1 MDKEKYLEDRK
12 ALSLEAK
19 TLLDE
24 GKVDEANE
32 KMAEI
37 EAFDNKWEEMKL
49 ANANMKALED
59 NNKIVDLENKS
70 EKLEGGKVMENIKIR
85 DMEVGEVVATEE
97 YRNAFLRKLQGKEL
111 TQQENALTG
120 GSEALPTS
128 TANMIVDKLV
138 DMVPLLNE
146 IELFRVDGNVDFMVN
161 TVAPGAT
168 LEAGGGAVTES
179 SATLV
184 KVSLG
189 GYNMNA
195 FLSIGADLASMAVSA
210 FEDWLVRKL
219 AEAIAYKIEHYII
232 NGDGDSEPKGIEKYA
247 TWDVGDGTAIDWTGG
262 ESGASLAVADLDNAI
277 GLLPAAYDKESK
289 FLMSKKTFYTNVI
302 NLTDVNNLPVV
313 QREGTKFIVR
323 GFEVVFSDQVAAND
337 IFFGSF
343 KRGMAGNLGVDIK
356 VEKQR
361 NLRYNSYDFLGWGVF
376 DCKPAQ
382 TGCIVKIASDIPA

>member
-1 MDKEKYLEDRK
+1 MNKEEYFEKRE
-12 ALSLEAK
+12 SLMKEAEG
-19 TLLDE
+19 LLDSNNI
-24 GKVDEANE
+24 DESE
-32 KMAEI
+32 KLIMQVE
-37 EAFDNKWEEMKL
+37 ELDNQWEDIKIQ
-49 ANANMKALED
+49 NANKNALED
-59 NNKIVDLENKS
+59 QKPIVLENEDK
-70 EKLEGGKVMENIKIR
+70 KIKGAKVMENINIKGTEALEIT
-85 DMEVGEVVATEE
+85 ATEE
-97 YRNAFLRKLQGKEL
+97 YRNAFLKKLQGRDL
-111 TQQENALTG
+111 TQPENALTG
-120 GSEALPTS
+120 GTTALPQQ
-128 TANMIVDKLV
+128 TANMIVEKLV

-146 IELFRVDGNVDFMVN
+146 IELFRVDGNVSFMVN

-168 LEAGGGAVTES
+168 LEAAGGAVTES

-184 KVSLG
+184 EVSLG

-219 AEAIAYKIEHYII
+219 TEAIAYKIEYYII
-232 NGDGDSEPKGIEKYA
+232 NGTGESQPKGIEKYA
-247 TWDVGDGTAIDWTGG
+247 TWDVSDGTAIDWTGG
-262 ESGASLAVADLDNAI
+262 EAGASLAVADLDKAI

-289 FLMSKKTFYTNVI
+289 FLMSKKTFYTNVV

-313 QREGTKFIVR
+313 QREGAKFIVR

-382 TGCIVKIASDIPA
+382 TGCIVKIASDIQA

>member
-1 MDKEKYLEDRK
+1 MEEKIFEMTKEEVTARLAELEIEVRESQDVDFVEKATEEKRLLMERK
-12 ALSLEAK
+12 AEHDEVDKRKEMAK
-19 TLLDE
+19 DIE
-24 GKVDEANE
+24 DGKVET
-32 KMAEI
+32 
-37 EAFDNKWEEMKL
+37 
-49 ANANMKALED
+49 
-59 NNKIVDLENKS
+59 KIVEERK
-70 EKLEGGKVMENIKIR
+70 EIKVMENKII
-85 DMEVGEVVATEE
+85 DIGTEE
-97 YRNAFLRKLQGKEL
+97 YRVAFLKNLQGAKLEEVE
-111 TQQENALTG
+111 QRALTG
-120 GSEALPTS
+120 GTTALPQQ

-146 IELFRVDGNVDFMVN
+146 IELFRVDGNVSFMVN

-168 LEAGGGAVTES
+168 LEAAGGAVTES
-179 SATLV
+179 AATLIE
-184 KVSLG
+184 VSLG

-219 AEAIAYKIEHYII
+219 TEAIAYKVEYYII
-232 NGDGDSEPKGIEKYA
+232 NGDGDSEPKGIENYVA
-247 TWDVGDGTAIDWTGG
+247 TWDVSDGTAVDWTGG
-262 ESGASLAVADLDNAI
+262 DSNDALSVTDLDTAI

-289 FLMSKKTFYTNVI
+289 FLMSKKTFYTNVV

-313 QREGTKFIVR
+313 QREGGKFIVR

-382 TGCIVKIASDIPA
+382 SGCIVKIASDIQA

>member
-1 MDKEKYLEDRK
+1 MRL
-12 ALSLEAK
+12 
-19 TLLDE
+19 T
-24 GKVDEANE
+24 
-32 KMAEI
+32 EI
-37 EAFDNKWEEMKL
+37 EERMAQIKTEMESDGADLDALIEETKSLKEERKGILEHADKRKKL
-49 ANANMKALED
+49 ADDIAGMED
-59 NNKIVDLENKS
+59 AVVIKNFKPES
-70 EKLEGGKVMENIKIR
+70 EER
-85 DMEVGEVVATEE
+85 TMEVNQVGIGSKE
-97 YRNAFLRKLQGKEL
+97 YRTAFIKNLQGAQLNEVEKR
-111 TQQENALTG
+111 ALTG
-120 GSEALPTS
+120 GSSVLPEQ

-138 DMVPLLNE
+138 DMVPMLNE
-146 IELFRVDGNVDFMVN
+146 IELFRVDGNVNF
-161 TVAPGAT
+161 TVSSAAPGAT
-168 LEAGGGAVTES
+168 LEAAGGAVTES

-184 KVSLG
+184 PVSLG

-219 AEAIAYKIEHYII
+219 TEAIAYKIENYII
-232 NGDGDSEPKGIEKYA
+232 NGDGDSEPKGIEYYA
-247 TWDVGDGTAIDWTGG
+247 TWDVSDGTAVDWTGG
-262 ESGASLAVADLDNAI
+262 DSDDELSVNDLDSAI
-277 GLLPAAYDKESK
+277 GLLPAAYDGESK

-313 QREGTKFIVR
+313 EREGSKFRIR

-343 KRGMAGNLGVDIK
+343 KRGMAGNLGVDIQ

-382 TGCIVKIASDIPA
+382 SGCIVKIASDIPA